1 MSELFFILA
10 LFGVYIVLDLYLGYK
25 GIDPEVIG
33 RKAFRKDNPADK
45 EESDQQ
51 ESNPKWKTYC

>member
-1 MSELFFILA
+1 MSGLFFILA

-51 ESNPKWKTYC
+51 ESNPK